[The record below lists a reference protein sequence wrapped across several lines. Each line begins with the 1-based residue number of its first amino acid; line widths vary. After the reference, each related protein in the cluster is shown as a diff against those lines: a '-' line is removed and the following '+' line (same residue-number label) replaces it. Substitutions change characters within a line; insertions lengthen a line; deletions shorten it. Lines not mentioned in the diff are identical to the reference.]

1 MLMLVSGMSV
11 KNESPE
17 AKSPKDDKSR
27 GKLAYKF
34 DEVARLAK
42 LDVETLESWE
52 KEFPFLNAGRTGSGR
67 KFFRRKELDIIL
79 RIKELLS
86 AKTLTMAGTRRRIEE
101 EFGLIPPLPTNPEKL
116 RKALYNVRDELQ
128 QIASSLDKKPK
139 KGA

>member
-1 MLMLVSGMSV
+1 V
-11 KNESPE
+11 KNESAE
-17 AKSPKDDKSR
+17 AKPNKNDKPR

-42 LDVETLESWE
+42 LDLETLETWE

-67 KFFRRKELDIIL
+67 KFFRQKEVDIIL

-86 AKTLTMAGTRRRIEE
+86 TKTLTMAGTRRRIEE
-101 EFGLIPPLPTNPEKL
+101 EFGLIPSLPVNPEKL

-128 QIASSLDKKPK
+128 QIASTLEKKPK

>member
-1 MLMLVSGMSV
+1 M
-11 KNESPE
+11 
-17 AKSPKDDKSR
+17 KSETVDARLPKDDKSR
-27 GKLAYKF
+27 SKLAYKF

-67 KFFRRKELDIIL
+67 KYFRRRDVDIIL

-101 EFGLIPPLPTNPEKL
+101 EFGLIPVLPTNPEKL
-116 RKALYNVRDELQ
+116 RKALYSVRNELQ
-128 QIASSLDKKPK
+128 QIASSLEKRPK